1 MTRVSALPVR
11 QGLVYL
17 SIAAVAWGTGGAAG
31 ALLHRTGHLSPV
43 AVSFWR
49 FACGAALLVG
59 ASRLAGRSGAGS
71 AARRGGRPST
81 RAVLVLGPA
90 MAVCQAAYFAAIA
103 ESGVA
108 VATMI
113 TMGATPVLVALGGRV
128 VLREPLGRTALACL
142 GLALAGLVLLA
153 GGTGGTGG
161 AHTGAETP
169 SPAGVGYALLSA
181 AAYSLVTLANRRSP
195 AGGAATWGF
204 AAGAVCLLPLAAAT
218 GLFPAA
224 ADAGVTALLLAYLAA
239 VPTALAYG
247 LFFAGLRVVTGTTA
261 AVVSLLEPLVAAVIG
276 VALLGERVSPAQVCG
291 GLALMAA
298 VACLARAELA
308 RAEPARGRPE
318 RAELRRRW
326 RRLL

>member
-142 GLALAGLVLLA
+142 ALALAGLVLLA
-153 GGTGGTGG
+153 GG
-161 AHTGAETP
+161 AHTGAGAP
-169 SPAGVGYALLSA
+169 SPAVTPAGVGYALLSA
-181 AAYSLVTLANRRSP
+181 AAYSVVTLANRRSP

-224 ADAGVTALLLAYLAA
+224 ADAGVSALLLAYLAA

-308 RAEPARGRPE
+308 RAEPARRRPA
-318 RAELRRRW
+318 RAELGRRW